1 MRIKPVKSL
10 KGGETLAE
18 PVFTKEKEILI
29 SAGIVLK
36 PEYLDLVSFLGIDT
50 VCIEDPYSIYENP
63 HHILEEEKNKEFIE
77 RIRHV
82 LEKHIYQGQG
92 DLKELSEIAK
102 ELVDITKETD
112 DSLVIDMGERNGN
125 LYEHTLM
132 VTLLS
137 ISIAR
142 RLKLEEEQINDI
154 ALGCLLHD
162 LGLRYITI
170 PYINYD
176 IENGSASEFFEY
188 KKHTIL
194 AFSALE
200 KEDWIK
206 QNVKKM
212 VLTHHERKDG
222 SGFPLKQKI
231 KEVECNILQVCDAFD
246 CFISGVECKRISV
259 QEAFE
264 YLADS
269 MEILFE
275 KKMVKAL
282 MKLVARYPVGTMVKL
297 NTNENGIV
305 ISQTEDSAHP
315 IINVLDENDELTDIQ
330 YDLQKDKKVNI
341 LQVLN

>member
-1 MRIKPVKSL
+1 MRIKLVKSL

-18 PVFTKEKEILI
+18 PVITKEKEVLI

-36 PEYLDLVSFLGIDT
+36 PEYLDLISFLGIDT
-50 VCIEDPYSIYENP
+50 VCIEDPYIAYENP
-63 HHILEEEKNKEFIE
+63 HHILDDEKHQEFIE
-77 RIRHV
+77 KIQHV

-92 DLKELSEIAK
+92 DLRGLASIANELVTMTKEL
-102 ELVDITKETD
+102 DETF
-112 DSLVIDMGERNGN
+112 VIDMGERNGN

-137 ISIAR
+137 IMIAKR
-142 RLKLEEEQINDI
+142 MKLEEEQINDI

-170 PYINYD
+170 PYVNYD
-176 IENGSASEFFEY
+176 IENSSTSEVFEY

-200 KEDWIK
+200 NEEWIK
-206 QNVKKM
+206 PNVKKM

-259 QEAFE
+259 QEALE

-269 MEILFE
+269 TDILFE

-315 IINVLDENDELTDIQ
+315 IINVLDENEELTDIQ
-330 YDLQKDKKVNI
+330 YNLHKDKKVNI
-341 LQVLN
+341 LQVMT